1 MILIIHTNWSL
12 SSFPFLKAEKFLHGR
27 DGLFEASSGANA
39 RGRLIS
45 DSFYGFLDFFSLG
58 SHSPLSRGIRATGAQ
73 GPAAGGREAARR
85 VLGAAPRVR
94 APLLAVSDL
103 RRYSRYQ
110 ARRDR
115 RGAGDRSLDRPS

>member
-1 MILIIHTNWSL
+1 MAACFFGGLLCGVYLCGESTGEGLVALCALSL
-12 SSFPFLKAEKFLHGR
+12 MTFQL
-27 DGLFEASSGANA
+27 
-39 RGRLIS
+39 
-45 DSFYGFLDFFSLG
+45 FSLG
-58 SHSPLSRGIRATGAQ
+58 SHSPLSRGIRATGAR